1 MVFVSRAV
9 NQVCGLL
16 VKILSAV
23 TRGFRRSFG
32 LSIPSPE
39 LVVGSFTRI
48 SQLFTLGS
56 ALLGGGAAMM
66 GWRARAIAISLTFS
80 TIAVLTVTAG
90 SSFYPYMGQR
100 AQERERL
107 ESALLRP
114 MPDSLPGATPIRF
127 PDHAAP
133 MGATIVGT
141 ASMYN
146 PYRTKHKS
154 DDVQTASGELYDPA
168 AWTAAIQIDLREQFG
183 GVRYGKNYHP
193 TYALVESDE
202 RKAIVKINDIGPLK
216 PGRVIDLNER
226 SMRYFDPTLQ
236 LGLISGVKVTL
247 LPGEDWTPGP
257 IAEQLISVAAVK

>member
-1 MVFVSRAV
+1 MSTGQPRCWEAVRTEQTEPQCEVVRIMVFVSRAV

-32 LSIPSPE
+32 LSIPSAE

-114 MPDSLPGATPIRF
+114 MADSLPGATPIRF

-133 MGATIVGT
+133 MGATIVGQ
-141 ASMYN
+141 ASHYKQVAGLSSPFYAKRHDLTKANETLRRDPRFAN
-146 PYRTKHKS
+146 PRLSCDFNFLTKR
-154 DDVQTASGELYDPA
+154 DP
-168 AWTAAIQIDLREQFG
+168 I
-183 GVRYGKNYHP
+183 
-193 TYALVESDE
+193 
-202 RKAIVKINDIGPLK
+202 
-216 PGRVIDLNER
+216 
-226 SMRYFDPTLQ
+226 
-236 LGLISGVKVTL
+236 
-247 LPGEDWTPGP
+247 
-257 IAEQLISVAAVK
+257 